1 MWSVN
6 AVNERLRSGR
16 FRTGSPRAPTCSLSG
31 SPCSRSSSS
40 RQVACSCDACSEAA
54 AEVAPAAPVAA
65 TEVAAAEIAP
75 AAVVVAGAAA
85 PTAVVAAAAVVPTTV
100 VPTTGVLRLPLVKA
114 RVVPAVE
121 ALAVAVLELRARVA
135 DAVHPGEQRVEH
147 QHRTDTPGTGH
158 QCRLPPRFGV
168 PARGH
173 RTPGTPAAG
182 VVVRRA
188 ARRGRRRLDVTSL
201 DLHPAVLG
209 HSAGGPLPAQCLQ
222 LGARVHAHRLARG
235 ADVVEAFHRA
245 VLCQLRL
252 PDAGGLLDLRGRGVI
267 PLGRVGHRLL
277 GCVIATGEIEHLT
290 AEPLG

>member
-1 MWSVN
+1 MWSVY

-40 RQVACSCDACSEAA
+40 PQLACSCDAGSEAA

-85 PTAVVAAAAVVPTTV
+85 PAAVVAAAAVVPTTV
-100 VPTTGVLRLPLVKA
+100 VPTAGVLRLPLVKA
-114 RVVPAVE
+114 RVVPAVIPAVE

-173 RTPGTPAAG
+173 RTPGHPAAR

-245 VLCQLRL
+245 VLGQLRL

-267 PLGRVGHRLL
+267 PLGRV
-277 GCVIATGEIEHLT
+277 
-290 AEPLG
+290 